1 MPAKA
6 GIQWPLSLV
15 NAHHRGYWVGG
26 FKPGDDKPVV
36 GSYTEPSIQRG
47 TAVLDVKWIR
57 DNRDAF
63 IKGLTDRGFEASAR
77 ATLNRILNLDEQ
89 RRSAI
94 QKLQD
99 AQARRNAASKEI
111 GKAKASKDEKSAQR
125 LMDEVAALKGTIQ
138 EGEAE
143 EKRLDDELRNLLA
156 AIPNNPAP
164 DVPIGPD
171 ADANVVLRK
180 FGEPKKFPFQ
190 PKQHFEIGE
199 ALGLMDFETAAKLS
213 GARFVVLKGP
223 LARLERALAQFMS
236 SAIQASIET
245 IRRRV
250 DAFGTTEPS
259 IQREGRNRVLV
270 QVPGISDVERL
281 KTLIGETGKLEF
293 KLVDP
298 SANAEQIAQ
307 SKVVPP
313 GDELLYGNPP
323 SGAPKGTPQIPYV
336 LRNQVLVTGQNL
348 VDAQPSFDQRTGEPV
363 VTFRFDA
370 AGATRFGKVTQ
381 ENVGLPFAIIL
392 DNKVI
397 SAPVIREP
405 ILGGTGQIS
414 GHFTVQEANDLAVLL
429 RSGAL
434 PAKLT
439 VIEERTVGASLGAD
453 SIESGK
459 KAALMG
465 LTLVMI
471 FMLAGYGLFG
481 LFANVALLINI
492 ALIFAVL
499 SLMGATLTLP
509 GIAGI
514 VLTIGIAVDAN
525 VLINERI
532 REEIRAGKSPFAA
545 VDAGYSRALITII
558 DSNVTT
564 LIAVLV
570 LFWLGSGPVRGFAV
584 TLTVGVLASMFTA
597 VTVTRLMVAYWLRWT
612 RPQLIPI

>member
-1 MPAKA
+1 MLHFQTWKLVLVVGIVIA
-6 GIQWPLSLV
+6 GILYALPNVFPRATMDRVPSWLPHKQVNLGLDLQGGAHLLYQLDEKEMTDDWLSTI
-15 NAHHRGYWVGG
+15 RGDVRETLRRARIGYTDLSQDVTARSVSVKIRDAAELDKAYQELRKLAAPIGG
-26 FKPGDDKPVV
+26 NVFSGFSGYD
-36 GSYTEPSIQRG
+36 
-47 TAVLDVKWIR
+47 LDVATK
-57 DNRDAF
+57 DDTVMLTVTDA
-63 IKGLTDRGFEASAR
+63 GLTHR
-77 ATLNRILNLDEQ
+77 
-89 RRSAI
+89 
-94 QKLQD
+94 
-99 AQARRNAASKEI
+99 
-111 GKAKASKDEKSAQR
+111 
-125 LMDEVAALKGTIQ
+125 
-138 EGEAE
+138 
-143 EKRLDDELRNLLA
+143 
-156 AIPNNPAP
+156 
-164 DVPIGPD
+164 
-171 ADANVVLRK
+171 
-180 FGEPKKFPFQ
+180 
-190 PKQHFEIGE
+190 
-199 ALGLMDFETAAKLS
+199 
-213 GARFVVLKGP
+213 
-223 LARLERALAQFMS
+223 MS

-259 IQREGRNRVLV
+259 IQREARSRVLV

-298 SANAEQIAQ
+298 SANPEQIAQ

-323 SGAPKGTPQIPYV
+323 SGAPQGSPQIPYV
-336 LRNQVLVTGQNL
+336 LKNQVLVTGQNL

-370 AGATRFGKVTQ
+370 AGATRFGKVTS

-414 GHFTVQEANDLAVLL
+414 GHFSVQEANDLAVLL

-453 SIESGK
+453 SIEAGK

-465 LTLVMI
+465 LALVMI

-481 LFANVALLINI
+481 LFANLALIINI

>member
-1 MPAKA
+1 MLHFQTWKLVLVLGIVIA
-6 GIQWPLSLV
+6 GILYALPNVFPRATIDRVPSWLPHKQVNLGLDLQGGAHLLYQLDEKEMTDDWLSTI
-15 NAHHRGYWVGG
+15 RGDVRETLRRARIGYTGLSQDVTARSVSVKIRDAAELDKAYQELRKLAAPVGG
-26 FKPGDDKPVV
+26 NVFSGFSGYD
-36 GSYTEPSIQRG
+36 
-47 TAVLDVKWIR
+47 LDV
-57 DNRDAF
+57 
-63 IKGLTDRGFEASAR
+63 
-77 ATLNRILNLDEQ
+77 AT
-89 RRSAI
+89 
-94 QKLQD
+94 
-99 AQARRNAASKEI
+99 
-111 GKAKASKDEKSAQR
+111 KD
-125 LMDEVAALKGTIQ
+125 DT
-138 EGEAE
+138 
-143 EKRLDDELRNLLA
+143 
-156 AIPNNPAP
+156 
-164 DVPIGPD
+164 
-171 ADANVVLRK
+171 VVLTVTD
-180 FGEPKKFPFQ
+180 
-190 PKQHFEIGE
+190 
-199 ALGLMDFETAAKLS
+199 AGLAH
-213 GARFVVLKGP
+213 R
-223 LARLERALAQFMS
+223 MS

-259 IQREGRNRVLV
+259 IQREGRSRVLV

-298 SANAEQIAQ
+298 SANPEQIAQ

-323 SGAPKGTPQIPYV
+323 SGAPQGSPQIPYV
-336 LRNQVLVTGQNL
+336 LKNQVLVTGQNL

-370 AGATRFGKVTQ
+370 AGATRFGKVTS

-414 GHFTVQEANDLAVLL
+414 GHFSVQEANDLAVLL

-453 SIESGK
+453 SIEAGK

-465 LTLVMI
+465 LALVMM

-481 LFANVALLINI
+481 LFANLALIINI

-532 REEIRAGKSPFAA
+532 REEIRTGKSPFAA

-584 TLTVGVLASMFTA
+584 TLTVGVIASMFTA

>member
-1 MPAKA
+1 MLQFPRWKLILVAIVAAFGVVFALPNLFSASTLANLPNWLPHKQVNLGLDLQGGA
-6 GIQWPLSLV
+6 HLLYQIDEKEMIEDWLKNIRGDVRESL
-15 NAHHRGYWVGG
+15 R
-26 FKPGDDKPVV
+26 
-36 GSYTEPSIQRG
+36 
-47 TAVLDVKWIR
+47 
-57 DNRDAF
+57 
-63 IKGLTDRGFEASAR
+63 SAR
-77 ATLNRILNLDEQ
+77 IGYSDLSQDVASRAVSVKIREAADLD
-89 RRSAI
+89 
-94 QKLQD
+94 
-99 AQARRNAASKEI
+99 
-111 GKAKASKDEKSAQR
+111 KA
-125 LMDEVAALKGTIQ
+125 
-138 EGEAE
+138 EAE
-143 EKRLDDELRNLLA
+143 LKKLA
-156 AIPNNPAP
+156 
-164 DVPIGPD
+164 VPIGSD
-171 ADANVVLRK
+171 VFGGFSGSDLEVKRGTDNRIVLTVTD
-180 FGEPKKFPFQ
+180 P
-190 PKQHFEIGE
+190 
-199 ALGLMDFETAAKLS
+199 GLAHRMT
-213 GARFVVLKGP
+213 
-223 LARLERALAQFMS
+223 

-259 IQREGRNRVLV
+259 IQREGRSRVLV

-298 SANAEQIAQ
+298 AVDAAQ
-307 SKVVPP
+307 ASETKQVPV
-313 GDELLYGNPP
+313 GSVLVYSNDTPP
-323 SGAPKGTPQIPYV
+323 IPYV
-336 LRNQVLVTGQNL
+336 LKDQVMVSGENL
-348 VDAQPSFDQRTGEPV
+348 VDAQPGFDSRTGEPV

-370 AGATRFGKVTQ
+370 AGAKRFGKVTQ
-381 ENVGLPFAIIL
+381 ENVGLPFAIVL

-414 GHFTVQEANDLAVLL
+414 GNFTVQRANDLAVLL

-434 PAKLT
+434 PAKLS

-453 SIESGK
+453 SIEAGK
-459 KAALMG
+459 KAAVMG
-465 LTLVMI
+465 LILVMV
-471 FMLAGYGLFG
+471 FMVAAYGLFG
-481 LFANVALLINI
+481 MFANVAVILNM

-514 VLTIGIAVDAN
+514 VLVIGIAVDAN

-532 REEIRAGKSPFAA
+532 REEIRAGKSPYAA

-558 DSNVTT
+558 NSNVTT

-584 TLTVGVLASMFTA
+584 TLTIGIIASMFTA

-612 RPQLIPI
+612 RPKEIPI

>member
-1 MPAKA
+1 MLQFQKWKLILVAVVVTAGLIFALPNLFSKSTLAKLPSWVPHH
-6 GIQWPLSLV
+6 QV
-15 NAHHRGYWVGG
+15 NLGLDLQGGAHLLYQIDESEMIEDWLKNIRGDVRETLRRERIGYSDLAQDVT
-26 FKPGDDKPVV
+26 KRSVSVKIREPGDMDKAE
-36 GSYTEPSIQRG
+36 TE
-47 TAVLDVKWIR
+47 LK
-57 DNRDAF
+57 
-63 IKGLTDRGFEASAR
+63 
-77 ATLNRILNLDEQ
+77 
-89 RRSAI
+89 
-94 QKLQD
+94 KL
-99 AQARRNAASKEI
+99 S
-111 GKAKASKDEKSAQR
+111 
-125 LMDEVAALKGTIQ
+125 
-138 EGEAE
+138 
-143 EKRLDDELRNLLA
+143 
-156 AIPNNPAP
+156 
-164 DVPIGPD
+164 VPIGGDVFGGFSGNDLSVTRESGDRIVLTVTD
-171 ADANVVLRK
+171 A
-180 FGEPKKFPFQ
+180 
-190 PKQHFEIGE
+190 
-199 ALGLMDFETAAKLS
+199 GLAHRMT
-213 GARFVVLKGP
+213 
-223 LARLERALAQFMS
+223 

-259 IQREGRNRVLV
+259 IQREGRSRVLV

-298 SANAEQIAQ
+298 GVDAAQ
-307 SKVVPP
+307 AALTKQVPV
-313 GDELLYGNPP
+313 GDVLVYSTDTPP
-323 SGAPKGTPQIPYV
+323 VPYV
-336 LRNQVLVTGQNL
+336 LKDVVMVSGQNL
-348 VDAQPSFDQRTGEPV
+348 VDAQPGFDSRTGEPV

-370 AGATRFGKVTQ
+370 AGAKRFGKVTQ
-381 ENVGLPFAIIL
+381 ENVGLPFAIVL
-392 DNKVI
+392 DDKVI

-414 GHFTVQEANDLAVLL
+414 GNFTVQRANDLAVLL

-434 PAKLT
+434 PAKLS

-465 LTLVMI
+465 LALVMI

-481 LFANVALLINI
+481 LFANIALILNV

-514 VLTIGIAVDAN
+514 VLVIGIAVDAN

-532 REEIRAGKSPFAA
+532 REETRQGKSPYAA
-545 VDAGYSRALITII
+545 IDAGYSRALITII

-570 LFWLGSGPVRGFAV
+570 LFWLGTGPVRGFAV
-584 TLTVGVLASMFTA
+584 TLTIGILASMFTA
-597 VTVTRLMVAYWLRWT
+597 VTVTRLMVAYWLRWA
-612 RPQLIPI
+612 RPTQVPL

>member
-1 MPAKA
+1 MLHFQTWKLVLVLGIVIA
-6 GIQWPLSLV
+6 GILYALPNVFPRATIDRVPSWLPHKQVNLGLDLQGGAHLLYQLDEKEMTDDWLSTI
-15 NAHHRGYWVGG
+15 RGDVRETLRRARIGYTDLSQDVTARSVSV
-26 FKPGDDKPVV
+26 KIRDAAELDKAYQELRKLAAPV
-36 GSYTEPSIQRG
+36 GSNVFSGFSGYD
-47 TAVLDVKWIR
+47 LDVATK
-57 DNRDAF
+57 DDTVMLTVTDA
-63 IKGLTDRGFEASAR
+63 GLAHR
-77 ATLNRILNLDEQ
+77 
-89 RRSAI
+89 
-94 QKLQD
+94 
-99 AQARRNAASKEI
+99 
-111 GKAKASKDEKSAQR
+111 
-125 LMDEVAALKGTIQ
+125 
-138 EGEAE
+138 
-143 EKRLDDELRNLLA
+143 
-156 AIPNNPAP
+156 
-164 DVPIGPD
+164 
-171 ADANVVLRK
+171 
-180 FGEPKKFPFQ
+180 
-190 PKQHFEIGE
+190 
-199 ALGLMDFETAAKLS
+199 
-213 GARFVVLKGP
+213 
-223 LARLERALAQFMS
+223 MS

-259 IQREGRNRVLV
+259 IQREGRSRVLV

-298 SANAEQIAQ
+298 SANPEQIAQ

-323 SGAPKGTPQIPYV
+323 SGAPQGSPQIPYV
-336 LRNQVLVTGQNL
+336 LKNQVLVTGQNL
-348 VDAQPSFDQRTGEPV
+348 VDAQPNFDQRTGEPV

-370 AGATRFGKVTQ
+370 AGATRFGKVTS

-414 GHFTVQEANDLAVLL
+414 GHFSVQEANDLAVLL

-453 SIESGK
+453 SIEAGK

-465 LTLVMI
+465 LALVMI

-481 LFANVALLINI
+481 LFANLALIINI

-532 REEIRAGKSPFAA
+532 REEIRTGKSPFAA

-584 TLTVGVLASMFTA
+584 TLTVGVIASMFTA

>member
-1 MPAKA
+1 MLHFQKWKLILALSIVVAGFLFALPNLFPAATMARLPTWLPHK
-6 GIQWPLSLV
+6 QV
-15 NAHHRGYWVGG
+15 NLGLDLQGGAHLLYQLDEKEMVEDWLNNIRG
-26 FKPGDDKPVV
+26 
-36 GSYTEPSIQRG
+36 
-47 TAVLDVKWIR
+47 DVRETLRRARIGYSDLTQDVAKRSVSVKIR
-57 DNRDAF
+57 DAADLDKAETE
-63 IKGLTDRGFEASAR
+63 LT
-77 ATLNRILNLDEQ
+77 
-89 RRSAI
+89 
-94 QKLQD
+94 KL
-99 AQARRNAASKEI
+99 A
-111 GKAKASKDEKSAQR
+111 
-125 LMDEVAALKGTIQ
+125 
-138 EGEAE
+138 
-143 EKRLDDELRNLLA
+143 
-156 AIPNNPAP
+156 
-164 DVPIGPD
+164 VPIGGDVFGGFSGKDLEVAPQPD
-171 ADANVVLRK
+171 GRIALTVTDA
-180 FGEPKKFPFQ
+180 
-190 PKQHFEIGE
+190 
-199 ALGLMDFETAAKLS
+199 GLANRMT
-213 GARFVVLKGP
+213 
-223 LARLERALAQFMS
+223 

-270 QVPGISDVERL
+270 QVPGIQDVERL

-298 SANAEQIAQ
+298 AVDAIQAAATKQ
-307 SKVVPP
+307 VPP
-313 GDELLYGNPP
+313 GDELVYSTDTP
-323 SGAPKGTPQIPYV
+323 SIPYV
-336 LRNQVLVTGQNL
+336 LKEQVLVSGQNL
-348 VDAQPSFDQRTGEPV
+348 VDAQPGFDSRTGEPV

-370 AGATRFGKVTQ
+370 AGAKRFGKVTQ
-381 ENVGLPFAIIL
+381 ENVGLPFAIVL

-414 GHFTVQEANDLAVLL
+414 GNFTVQRANDLAVLL

-465 LTLVMI
+465 LALVMI
-471 FMLAGYGLFG
+471 FMFAAYGLFG
-481 LFANVALLINI
+481 AFANIALIVNI

-532 REEIRAGKSPFAA
+532 REEIRAGKSPYAA

-584 TLTVGVLASMFTA
+584 TLTVGILASMFTA
-597 VTVTRLMVAYWLRWT
+597 VTVTRLMVAYWLRWA

>member
-1 MPAKA
+1 MLHFQRWKLILVAVVVVAGFLYALPNLFSGATVARIPTWLPHKQVNLGLDLQGGAHLLYQLDEKEMIEDWLGNIRADVRETLRRARIGYSDLAQDLAKRSVSVKIRDA
-6 GIQWPLSLV
+6 ADL
-15 NAHHRGYWVGG
+15 
-26 FKPGDDKPVV
+26 DKAESELRKLAAPV
-36 GSYTEPSIQRG
+36 GS
-47 TAVLDVKWIR
+47 DVFGGLSGNDIVVAPEG
-57 DNRDAF
+57 DNRITLTVTDA
-63 IKGLTDRGFEASAR
+63 GLAHRMT
-77 ATLNRILNLDEQ
+77 
-89 RRSAI
+89 
-94 QKLQD
+94 
-99 AQARRNAASKEI
+99 
-111 GKAKASKDEKSAQR
+111 
-125 LMDEVAALKGTIQ
+125 
-138 EGEAE
+138 
-143 EKRLDDELRNLLA
+143 
-156 AIPNNPAP
+156 
-164 DVPIGPD
+164 
-171 ADANVVLRK
+171 
-180 FGEPKKFPFQ
+180 
-190 PKQHFEIGE
+190 
-199 ALGLMDFETAAKLS
+199 
-213 GARFVVLKGP
+213 
-223 LARLERALAQFMS
+223 

-259 IQREGRNRVLV
+259 IQREGGSRVLV

-298 SANAEQIAQ
+298 AVDPAQ
-307 SKVVPP
+307 AASSKQVPP
-313 GDELLYGNPP
+313 GDELVYSNDTPP
-323 SGAPKGTPQIPYV
+323 IPNV
-336 LRNQVLVTGQNL
+336 LKSQTLVSGQNL
-348 VDAQPSFDQRTGEPV
+348 VDAQPGFDSNTGEPV

-370 AGATRFGKVTQ
+370 AGAKRFGKVTQ
-381 ENVGLPFAIIL
+381 ENVGLPFAIVL
-392 DNKVI
+392 DTKVI

-414 GHFTVQEANDLAVLL
+414 GNFTVQRANDLAVLL

-465 LTLVMI
+465 LALVMI
-471 FMLAGYGLFG
+471 FMLLGYGLFG
-481 LFANVALLINI
+481 LFANIALILNV

-514 VLTIGIAVDAN
+514 VLVIGIAVDAN

-532 REEIRAGKSPFAA
+532 REEIRAGKSPYAA

-584 TLTVGVLASMFTA
+584 TLTIGIIASMFTA
-597 VTVTRLMVAYWLRWT
+597 VTVTRLMVAYWLRWA
-612 RPQLIPI
+612 RPQYIPL

>member
-1 MPAKA
+1 MLQFPRWKLILVAIVVAFGIIFALPNIFSASTLANLPSWLPHKQVNLGLDLQGGAHLLYQIDEKEMIEDWLKNIRGDVRESLRSARIGYSDLTQDVASRAVSVKIREAADLDKA
-6 GIQWPLSLV
+6 EAELKKLAVPIGSDV
-15 NAHHRGYWVGG
+15 FGG
-26 FKPGDDKPVV
+26 FS
-36 GSYTEPSIQRG
+36 GSD
-47 TAVLDVKWIR
+47 LDVKR
-57 DNRDAF
+57 GTDNRIVLTVTDP
-63 IKGLTDRGFEASAR
+63 GLAHRMT
-77 ATLNRILNLDEQ
+77 
-89 RRSAI
+89 
-94 QKLQD
+94 
-99 AQARRNAASKEI
+99 
-111 GKAKASKDEKSAQR
+111 
-125 LMDEVAALKGTIQ
+125 
-138 EGEAE
+138 
-143 EKRLDDELRNLLA
+143 
-156 AIPNNPAP
+156 
-164 DVPIGPD
+164 
-171 ADANVVLRK
+171 
-180 FGEPKKFPFQ
+180 
-190 PKQHFEIGE
+190 
-199 ALGLMDFETAAKLS
+199 
-213 GARFVVLKGP
+213 
-223 LARLERALAQFMS
+223 

-259 IQREGRNRVLV
+259 IQREGRSRVLV

-298 SANAEQIAQ
+298 AVDAAQ
-307 SKVVPP
+307 ASETKQVPV
-313 GDELLYGNPP
+313 GSVLVYSNDTPP
-323 SGAPKGTPQIPYV
+323 IPYV
-336 LRNQVLVTGQNL
+336 LKDQVMVSGENL
-348 VDAQPSFDQRTGEPV
+348 VDAQPGFDSRTGEPV

-370 AGATRFGKVTQ
+370 AGAKRFGKVTQ
-381 ENVGLPFAIIL
+381 ENVGLPFAIVL

-414 GHFTVQEANDLAVLL
+414 GNFTVQHANDLAVLL

-434 PAKLT
+434 PAKLS

-453 SIESGK
+453 SIEAGK
-459 KAALMG
+459 KAAIMG
-465 LTLVMI
+465 LILVMV
-471 FMLAGYGLFG
+471 FMVAAYGLFG
-481 LFANVALLINI
+481 MFANIAVILNM

-514 VLTIGIAVDAN
+514 VLVIGIAVDAN

-532 REEIRAGKSPFAA
+532 REEIRAGKSPYAA

-584 TLTVGVLASMFTA
+584 TLTIGIIASMFTA
-597 VTVTRLMVAYWLRWT
+597 VTVTRLMVAYWLRWM
-612 RPQLIPI
+612 RPKEIPI

>member
-1 MPAKA
+1 MLHFQTWKLVLVLGIVIA
-6 GIQWPLSLV
+6 GILYALPNVFPRATIDRVPSWLPHKQVNLGLDLQGGAHLLYQLDEKEMTDDWLSTI
-15 NAHHRGYWVGG
+15 RGDVRETLRRTRIGYTDLSQDVTARSVSVKIRDAAELDKAYQELRKLAAPVGG
-26 FKPGDDKPVV
+26 NVFSGFSGHD
-36 GSYTEPSIQRG
+36 
-47 TAVLDVKWIR
+47 LDV
-57 DNRDAF
+57 
-63 IKGLTDRGFEASAR
+63 
-77 ATLNRILNLDEQ
+77 AT
-89 RRSAI
+89 
-94 QKLQD
+94 
-99 AQARRNAASKEI
+99 
-111 GKAKASKDEKSAQR
+111 KD
-125 LMDEVAALKGTIQ
+125 DT
-138 EGEAE
+138 
-143 EKRLDDELRNLLA
+143 
-156 AIPNNPAP
+156 
-164 DVPIGPD
+164 
-171 ADANVVLRK
+171 VVLTVTD
-180 FGEPKKFPFQ
+180 
-190 PKQHFEIGE
+190 
-199 ALGLMDFETAAKLS
+199 AGLAH
-213 GARFVVLKGP
+213 R
-223 LARLERALAQFMS
+223 MS

-259 IQREGRNRVLV
+259 IQREGRSRVLV

-298 SANAEQIAQ
+298 SANPEQIAQ

-323 SGAPKGTPQIPYV
+323 SGAPQGSPQIPYV
-336 LRNQVLVTGQNL
+336 LKNQVLVTGQNL
-348 VDAQPSFDQRTGEPV
+348 VDAQPNFDQRTGEPV

-370 AGATRFGKVTQ
+370 AGATRFGKVTS

-414 GHFTVQEANDLAVLL
+414 GHFSVQEANDLAVLL

-453 SIESGK
+453 SIEAGK

-465 LTLVMI
+465 LALVMI

-481 LFANVALLINI
+481 LFANLALIINI

-532 REEIRAGKSPFAA
+532 REEIRTGKSPFAA

-584 TLTVGVLASMFTA
+584 TLTVGVIASMFTA

>member
-1 MPAKA
+1 MT
-6 GIQWPLSLV
+6 
-15 NAHHRGYWVGG
+15 HRMG
-26 FKPGDDKPVV
+26 
-36 GSYTEPSIQRG
+36 
-47 TAVLDVKWIR
+47 
-57 DNRDAF
+57 
-63 IKGLTDRGFEASAR
+63 
-77 ATLNRILNLDEQ
+77 
-89 RRSAI
+89 
-94 QKLQD
+94 
-99 AQARRNAASKEI
+99 
-111 GKAKASKDEKSAQR
+111 
-125 LMDEVAALKGTIQ
+125 
-138 EGEAE
+138 
-143 EKRLDDELRNLLA
+143 
-156 AIPNNPAP
+156 
-164 DVPIGPD
+164 
-171 ADANVVLRK
+171 
-180 FGEPKKFPFQ
+180 
-190 PKQHFEIGE
+190 
-199 ALGLMDFETAAKLS
+199 
-213 GARFVVLKGP
+213 
-223 LARLERALAQFMS
+223 

-259 IQREGRNRVLV
+259 IQREGRDRVLV

-281 KTLIGETGKLEF
+281 KKLIGETGKLEF

-298 SANAEQIAQ
+298 SANAVQVAETKQI
-307 SKVVPP
+307 PP
-313 GDELLYGNPP
+313 GDELVY
-323 SGAPKGTPQIPYV
+323 SAGAPKGSPEGTAPIPYV
-336 LRNQVLVTGQNL
+336 LKSQVLVSGASL
-348 VDAQPSFDQRTGEPV
+348 VDAQPGFDSRSGEPV

-381 ENVGLPFAIIL
+381 ENVGLPFAIVL

-414 GHFTVQEANDLAVLL
+414 GNFTVQQANDLSVLL
-429 RSGAL
+429 RSGSL

-453 SIESGK
+453 SIASGK

-465 LTLVMI
+465 LALVMI
-471 FMLAGYGLFG
+471 FMLVGYGLFG
-481 LFANVALLINI
+481 LFANLALLINI
-492 ALIFAVL
+492 ALIFGVL

-532 REEIRAGKSPFAA
+532 REEIRQGKSPFAA
-545 VDAGYSRALITII
+545 VDTGYSRALITIV

-584 TLTVGVLASMFTA
+584 TLTVGIIASMFTA

>member
-1 MPAKA
+1 MLHFQTWKLVLVLGIVIA
-6 GIQWPLSLV
+6 GILYALPNVFPRATIDRVPSWLPHKQVNLGLDLQGGAHLLYQLDEKEMTDDWLSTI
-15 NAHHRGYWVGG
+15 RGDVRETLRRARIGYTGLSQDVTARSVSVKIRDAAELDKAYQELRKLAAPVGG
-26 FKPGDDKPVV
+26 NVFSGFSGYD
-36 GSYTEPSIQRG
+36 
-47 TAVLDVKWIR
+47 LDV
-57 DNRDAF
+57 
-63 IKGLTDRGFEASAR
+63 
-77 ATLNRILNLDEQ
+77 AT
-89 RRSAI
+89 
-94 QKLQD
+94 
-99 AQARRNAASKEI
+99 
-111 GKAKASKDEKSAQR
+111 KD
-125 LMDEVAALKGTIQ
+125 DT
-138 EGEAE
+138 
-143 EKRLDDELRNLLA
+143 
-156 AIPNNPAP
+156 
-164 DVPIGPD
+164 
-171 ADANVVLRK
+171 VVLTVTD
-180 FGEPKKFPFQ
+180 
-190 PKQHFEIGE
+190 
-199 ALGLMDFETAAKLS
+199 AGLAH
-213 GARFVVLKGP
+213 R
-223 LARLERALAQFMS
+223 MS

-259 IQREGRNRVLV
+259 IQREGRSRVLV

-298 SANAEQIAQ
+298 SANPEQIAQ

-323 SGAPKGTPQIPYV
+323 SGAPQGSPQIPYV
-336 LRNQVLVTGQNL
+336 LKNQVLVTGQNL

-370 AGATRFGKVTQ
+370 AGATRFGKVTS

-414 GHFTVQEANDLAVLL
+414 GHFSVQEANDLAVLL

-453 SIESGK
+453 SIEAGK

-465 LTLVMI
+465 LALVMI

-481 LFANVALLINI
+481 LFANLALIINI

-532 REEIRAGKSPFAA
+532 REEIRTGKSPFAA

-570 LFWLGSGPVRGFAV
+570 LFWLGSGAVRGFAV
-584 TLTVGVLASMFTA
+584 TLTVGVIASMFTA

-612 RPQLIPI
+612 RPRLIPI

>member
-1 MPAKA
+1 MLHFQKWKLILVSLIVAAGFVFALPNLFPAVTMARLPDWLPHKQVNLGLDLQGGAHLLYLLDEKDMVADWLNTIRGDVRETLRHARIGYSDLTQDVSNHSVSVKIRNPADLDKA
-6 GIQWPLSLV
+6 ESELDKLAIPIGGAVFGSFSGGNDLDVASGEDDRVTLSI
-15 NAHHRGYWVGG
+15 
-26 FKPGDDKPVV
+26 
-36 GSYTEPSIQRG
+36 TEP
-47 TAVLDVKWIR
+47 
-57 DNRDAF
+57 
-63 IKGLTDRGFEASAR
+63 GLAHRMT
-77 ATLNRILNLDEQ
+77 
-89 RRSAI
+89 
-94 QKLQD
+94 
-99 AQARRNAASKEI
+99 
-111 GKAKASKDEKSAQR
+111 
-125 LMDEVAALKGTIQ
+125 
-138 EGEAE
+138 
-143 EKRLDDELRNLLA
+143 
-156 AIPNNPAP
+156 
-164 DVPIGPD
+164 
-171 ADANVVLRK
+171 
-180 FGEPKKFPFQ
+180 
-190 PKQHFEIGE
+190 
-199 ALGLMDFETAAKLS
+199 
-213 GARFVVLKGP
+213 
-223 LARLERALAQFMS
+223 

-259 IQREGRNRVLV
+259 IQREGGNRVLV

-281 KTLIGETGKLEF
+281 KKLIGETGKLEF

-298 SANAEQIAQ
+298 AVDPVQAASTKQI
-307 SKVVPP
+307 PP
-313 GDELLYGNPP
+313 GDELVYTNDNPP
-323 SGAPKGTPQIPYV
+323 IPYV
-336 LRNQVLVTGQNL
+336 LKDQTLVSGENL
-348 VDAQPSFDQRTGEPV
+348 VDAQPGFDSRTGEPV

-370 AGATRFGKVTQ
+370 AGAKRFGKVTQ
-381 ENVGLPFAIIL
+381 ENVGLPFAIVL

-414 GHFTVQEANDLAVLL
+414 GSFTVQRANDLAVLL

-465 LTLVMI
+465 LALVML
-471 FMLAGYGLFG
+471 FMFTAYGLFG
-481 LFANVALLINI
+481 LFANIALIVNI

-532 REEIRAGKSPFAA
+532 REEIRTGKSPYAA

-584 TLTVGVLASMFTA
+584 TLTVGIIASMFTA
-597 VTVTRLMVAYWLRWT
+597 VTVTRLMVAYWLRWA

>member
-1 MPAKA
+1 MLHFQRWKLVLVAVVVTAGFLFALPNFFSKSTLDGLPSWLPHKQVNLGLDLQGGAHLLYQIEEQEMIQDWLKNIRGDVRETLRRARIGYSDLTQDVAKRA
-6 GIQWPLSLV
+6 VSVRIREATDLER
-15 NAHHRGYWVGG
+15 AE
-26 FKPGDDKPVV
+26 
-36 GSYTEPSIQRG
+36 TE
-47 TAVLDVKWIR
+47 L
-57 DNRDAF
+57 
-63 IKGLTDRGFEASAR
+63 
-77 ATLNRILNLDEQ
+77 
-89 RRSAI
+89 
-94 QKLQD
+94 
-99 AQARRNAASKEI
+99 
-111 GKAKASKDEKSAQR
+111 
-125 LMDEVAALKGTIQ
+125 
-138 EGEAE
+138 
-143 EKRLDDELRNLLA
+143 KRLA
-156 AIPNNPAP
+156 
-164 DVPIGPD
+164 VPIGSDVFGGFSGNDLEVSRAADNRIVLTVTD
-171 ADANVVLRK
+171 A
-180 FGEPKKFPFQ
+180 
-190 PKQHFEIGE
+190 
-199 ALGLMDFETAAKLS
+199 GLAHRMT
-213 GARFVVLKGP
+213 
-223 LARLERALAQFMS
+223 

-259 IQREGRNRVLV
+259 IQREGRSRVLV

-298 SANAEQIAQ
+298 AADAAEAAATKQ
-307 SKVVPP
+307 VPV
-313 GDELLYGNPP
+313 GDVLVYSNDTPP
-323 SGAPKGTPQIPYV
+323 IPYV
-336 LRNQVLVTGQNL
+336 LKDQVMVSGENL
-348 VDAQPSFDQRTGEPV
+348 VDAQPGFDQRTGEPV

-370 AGATRFGKVTQ
+370 AGAKRFGKVTQ
-381 ENVGLPFAIIL
+381 ENVGLPFAIVL

-414 GHFTVQEANDLAVLL
+414 GNFTVQRANDLAVLL

-453 SIESGK
+453 SVESGK
-459 KAALMG
+459 RAALMG
-465 LTLVMI
+465 LALVAI
-471 FMLAGYGLFG
+471 FMFAAYGLFG
-481 LFANVALLINI
+481 LFANIAVIVNI

-499 SLMGATLTLP
+499 SLVGATLTLP

-514 VLTIGIAVDAN
+514 VLVIGIAVDAN

-532 REEIRAGKSPFAA
+532 REEIRSGKSPYAA

-584 TLTVGVLASMFTA
+584 TLTIGIIASMFTA
-597 VTVTRLMVAYWLRWT
+597 VTVTRLMVAHWLRWA
-612 RPQLIPI
+612 RPQQIPI